1 MLESLLQTVKG
12 RRFCLLQML
21 TNADKG
27 GRGLKKVLTT
37 ANVDVY
43 RKNTK
48 KIFQNKS
55 RTKNIVFEREG
66 WIGKC

>member
-1 MLESLLQTVKG
+1 
-12 RRFCLLQML
+12 ML

-43 RKNTK
+43 RKKTK

-55 RTKNIVFEREG
+55 RTNKFVFEREG